1 MTQRIEA
8 ADAYRELGDRVAVDD
23 PASAEVAYRRA
34 LDFEPSLPDV
44 YVRLAATLV
53 RLGRLCEAEGH
64 LRAARRLDARHE
76 DAARLSADL
85 LLARGRLAEAL
96 ACLGGC
102 AHGGSPLLL
111 TEYGDVLTRI
121 GLLDEAELAYREAIA
136 AGECAET
143 RTNLGLLLL
152 DRGDRDGALQEFERA
167 LELDPS
173 ASEAAVNRA
182 NVLVE
187 LGRLAEAQVLFE
199 ALARANETRA
209 PALWGL
215 AALADSRGDAGRGRP
230 LAGRGH
236 GAVAVVGAARSY
248 ERPRAARGGMSG
260 GRVRRVVLAAIRVAV
275 GLFFVAAGVQK
286 VLDHDAYVVRF
297 DRWGLPAPSTAAY
310 VAAGI
315 EIVAGLILILG
326 LATRFA
332 ALVLLVEMLVLAA
345 TAGRVDGGAELV
357 TAGVLAL
364 LLPDPRRPRRW
375 RVAAARR
382 ARPTGRAETDRA
394 PAAVIL
400 RLGLAYDGTAFRG
413 WAAQPGRR
421 TVQGVLQEAL
431 DRVYPGWSALHVAGR
446 TDAGVH
452 AVAQVASCHGRHR
465 ASGRRSGAGADGRA
479 AARRR
484 GDGRRGGAAG
494 IPRPAQ
500 RPRARLRLPRAGLG
514 AARPAAGPARLP
526 LAGAARP
533 GGARRVRRGDRRPP
547 RLPRLHARGDPAPGL
562 RADRPPLPAGARP
575 ATSCGW
581 RSPPDAFLRH
591 QVRTLVGTMLGLPD
605 PALLADLL
613 AGAPR
618 SDAGATAPPFAL
630 FLSGVRYEGDPAGS
644 RTCRI
649 RKS

>member
-1 MTQRIEA
+1 MTPRIEA

-215 AALADSRGDAGRGRP
+215 AALADSRGD
-230 LAGRGH
+230 
-236 GAVAVVGAARSY
+236 GAEAARSRD
-248 ERPRAARGGMSG
+248 EATA
-260 GRVRRVVLAAIRVAV
+260 L
-275 GLFFVAAGVQK
+275 
-286 VLDHDAYVVRF
+286 
-297 DRWGLPAPSTAAY
+297 WPS
-310 VAAGI
+310 
-315 EIVAGLILILG
+315 LG
-326 LATRFA
+326 Q
-332 ALVLLVEMLVLAA
+332 LAA
-345 TAGRVDGGAELV
+345 TN
-357 TAGVLAL
+357 
-364 LLPDPRRPRRW
+364 
-375 RVAAARR
+375 
-382 ARPTGRAETDRA
+382 GRA
-394 PAAVIL
+394 P
-400 RLGLAYDGTAFRG
+400 
-413 WAAQPGRR
+413 
-421 TVQGVLQEAL
+421 
-431 DRVYPGWSALHVAGR
+431 
-446 TDAGVH
+446 H
-452 AVAQVASCHGRHR
+452 A
-465 ASGRRSGAGADGRA
+465 
-479 AARRR
+479 
-484 GDGRRGGAAG
+484 
-494 IPRPAQ
+494 
-500 RPRARLRLPRAGLG
+500 
-514 AARPAAGPARLP
+514 
-526 LAGAARP
+526 
-533 GGARRVRRGDRRPP
+533 
-547 RLPRLHARGDPAPGL
+547 
-562 RADRPPLPAGARP
+562 
-575 ATSCGW
+575 
-581 RSPPDAFLRH
+581 
-591 QVRTLVGTMLGLPD
+591 
-605 PALLADLL
+605 
-613 AGAPR
+613 
-618 SDAGATAPPFAL
+618 
-630 FLSGVRYEGDPAGS
+630 EG
-644 RTCRI
+644 
-649 RKS
+649 